1 MSKIIIVTGASRGIG
16 YETALNLANDG
27 HTVIAT
33 ARTESKLRE
42 LASNSDNGTII
53 PVSAD
58 LTDPEHIQRIAKNAK
73 KLGGID
79 GLINNAGLVHK
90 ESFLDTDI
98 EKFKKL
104 MDVNVYGI
112 VRLIQALKPFMNKD
126 SHILNISSMS
136 GFQGSL
142 KFPGL
147 SAYGAAKAAVIG
159 LSEVLSAEF
168 SDANISVNCL
178 AIGAV
183 QTEMLAEAFPGF
195 EAPVS
200 AEQMGSYIAD
210 FIIRGHQ
217 FYNGK
222 VLPVALNDPG

>member
-58 LTDPEHIQRIAKNAK
+58 LTDPEHIQKIAENAK
-73 KLGGID
+73 ELGGID

>member
-1 MSKIIIVTGASRGIG
+1 MTKIIIVTGASRGIG
-16 YETALNLANDG
+16 YQTALNLADTG
-27 HTVIAT
+27 HKVIAT
-33 ARTESKLRE
+33 ARTESKLKE
-42 LASNSDNGTII
+42 LASKTENGTII
-53 PVSAD
+53 PVAAD
-58 LTDPEHIQRIAKNAK
+58 LTVSEHIQKISEIAKD
-73 KLGGID
+73 LGGID

-90 ESFLDTDI
+90 ESFSDTSIDDYMQ
-98 EKFKKL
+98 L
-104 MDVNVYGI
+104 MDVNVYGT
-112 VRLIQALKPFMNKD
+112 VRLIQAIKPYMNNG

-168 SDANISVNCL
+168 SEDNISVNCL

-200 AEQMGSYIAD
+200 AKQMGNYIAD

>member
-1 MSKIIIVTGASRGIG
+1 MTKIIIVTGASRGIG
-16 YETALNLANDG
+16 YQTALNLADTG

-33 ARTESKLRE
+33 ARTESKLKE
-42 LASNSDNGTII
+42 LASKTENGTII
-53 PVSAD
+53 PVAAD
-58 LTDPEHIQRIAKNAK
+58 LTVSEHIQKISETAKD
-73 KLGGID
+73 LGGID

-90 ESFLDTDI
+90 ESFSDTSIDD
-98 EKFKKL
+98 FMRL
-104 MDVNVYGI
+104 MDVNVYGT
-112 VRLIQALKPFMNKD
+112 VRLIQAIKPYMNNG

-168 SDANISVNCL
+168 SEDNISVNCL

-200 AEQMGSYIAD
+200 AKQMGNYIAD
-210 FIIRGHQ
+210 FIIKGHQ